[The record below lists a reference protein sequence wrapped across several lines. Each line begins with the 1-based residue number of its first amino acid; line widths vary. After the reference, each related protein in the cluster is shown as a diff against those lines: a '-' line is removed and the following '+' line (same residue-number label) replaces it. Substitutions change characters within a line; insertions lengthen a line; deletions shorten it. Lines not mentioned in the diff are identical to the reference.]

1 MAAIVKGIFRHLD
14 PEQLKNVFL
23 IAQVVFG
30 ALIVFTLW
38 SLGRNKSESVFKV
51 READTKKP
59 RPPGSKESSQI
70 GQSAQAG
77 QDLGAAKMKMP
88 ETFRLSGI
96 RIDGAPHEVLGI
108 PARATEAEIQSA
120 YRELMKRYHPDR
132 VGRPGTREWND
143 AQKIA
148 EAINNARKKMLDSLH
163 SQSPNRSGR

>member
-1 MAAIVKGIFRHLD
+1 MAAIVKGIFRNLD

-23 IAQVVFG
+23 IAQVLFG
-30 ALIVFTLW
+30 ALIVFTFW

-51 READTKKP
+51 RESDTKKP
-59 RPPGSKESSQI
+59 RPPGSK
-70 GQSAQAG
+70 ALPG

-108 PARATEAEIQSA
+108 PARATEPEIQSA
-120 YRELMKRYHPDR
+120 YRELMKQYHPDR